1 MRVVVIGAGVVGMS
15 IALGLAR
22 RGATVTVVEKDW
34 PGVGTSSTSYAWVNA
49 NGKEPDSYFELNR
62 AGLEAHHKLAAQ
74 GGEWFA
80 PGGHVEFTADHAHC
94 THLRGRMERLAGR
107 GYEVE
112 ELSPD
117 QAMRLLPDVVLPKD
131 CNTIA
136 FFPREAHCS
145 PTLYLAH
152 VLGEAVGSGVQ
163 LRTQSP
169 VVGLTAVGAG
179 ASVALA
185 DGSVLA
191 AEKVVAAAGRWTGEV
206 AALAGLSVPMAQFTH
221 PGDIT
226 VGYLLE
232 TSPVPVRLN
241 QIVTSPWL
249 NVRPEGGGRLLLQA
263 LDLDATADPGNIPP
277 ADSDLAQTML
287 ARLRSVMRNTESA
300 VARHL
305 AVGQR
310 VMPADGYTIVGP
322 VPSADWFYA
331 VATHSGV
338 TLAPLLGEQVA
349 AEVCGE
355 DEPLF
360 ADFRPARFAT
370 GMRISPPS
378 VPRKPGEQ

>member
-1 MRVVVIGAGVVGMS
+1 MS

-22 RGATVTVVEKDW
+22 RGAGVTVVDKAW

-62 AGLEAHHKLAAQ
+62 AGMEAHYKLAAQ
-74 GGEWFA
+74 GGEWFS
-80 PGGHVEFTADHAHC
+80 PGGHVEFATDEAHR

-112 ELSPD
+112 ALSPE
-117 QAMRLLPDVVLPKD
+117 QAMRLVPDVRLPKD
-131 CNTIA
+131 CDTIA

-145 PTLYLAH
+145 PSLYLAH
-152 VLGEAVGSGVQ
+152 VLGEALDAGVQ

-169 VVGLTAVGAG
+169 VVALSAGDAG
-179 ASVALA
+179 AAVTLA
-185 DGSVLA
+185 DGSVLPA
-191 AEKVVAAAGRWTGEV
+191 DRVVAAAGRWTGEL
-206 AALAGLSVPMAQFTH
+206 AALAGLDVPMATFTS

-226 VGYLLE
+226 VGHLLE

-241 QIVTSPWL
+241 RLLTSPWL

-263 LDLDATADPGNIPP
+263 LDLDVTADP
-277 ADSDLAQTML
+277 ADVPSTDSEVARELL
-287 ARLRSVMRNTESA
+287 ARLRSVMRNAESA

-305 AVGQR
+305 VVGQR

-322 VPSADWFYA
+322 VPRADWFYA

-338 TLAPLLGEQVA
+338 TLAPLLGSQVA
-349 AEVCGE
+349 SELCGE
-355 DEPLF
+355 EEPLF
-360 ADFRPARFAT
+360 ADFRPARFEA
-370 GMRISPPS
+370 GAPVQPPS
-378 VPRKPGEQ
+378 APRKPGEQ